1 MNRIVNYDLGRG
13 GLKVKVEE
21 ALIFDTK
28 NNKFIGSV
36 PCARIEDVDFDKFV
50 KELVK
55 RKDNVQV
62 PFVIK
67 CNDDE
72 KEQSVSELANNSD
85 ENAYVKDIIIDN
97 IVDIVKKY
105 FRKGKSRKE

>member
-1 MNRIVNYDLGRG
+1 MNRIVNYDWGE
-13 GLKVKVEE
+13 LKVKVEE

-36 PCARIEDVDFDKFV
+36 PCARIEDVDFDKLV
-50 KELVK
+50 KELIK
-55 RKDNVQV
+55 RKNNVQV

-67 CNDDE
+67 CNDNK
-72 KEQSVSELANNSD
+72 KEQSVSELANNID
-85 ENAYVKDIIIDN
+85 ESAYIKNITIDN
-97 IVDIVKKY
+97 IVGIVKKY

>member
-1 MNRIVNYDLGRG
+1 MNKIVNYNWGE
-13 GLKVKVEE
+13 LKVKVEE
-21 ALIFDTK
+21 ARVFDTK
-28 NNKFIGSV
+28 NNKFIAIV
-36 PCARIEDVDFDKFV
+36 PCARIEDVDFDKLV

-67 CNDDE
+67 CNDNK
-72 KEQSVSELANNSD
+72 KEQSVSELANNID
-85 ENAYVKDIIIDN
+85 ENAYVKDITIDN

>member
-1 MNRIVNYDLGRG
+1 MNKIVNYDWGE
-13 GLKVKVEE
+13 LKVKVEE
-21 ALIFDTK
+21 ARVFDTK
-28 NNKFIGSV
+28 NNKFVGSV
-36 PCARIEDVDFDKFV
+36 SCARIENVDFDKLV

-55 RKDNVQV
+55 REDNVQV

-67 CNDDE
+67 CNDNE

-85 ENAYVKDIIIDN
+85 ENAYIKDITIDN
-97 IVDIVKKY
+97 IVDIVKQY

>member
-1 MNRIVNYDLGRG
+1 MNKIVNYDWGE
-13 GLKVKVEE
+13 LKVKVEE
-21 ALIFDTK
+21 ARVFDTK

-36 PCARIEDVDFDKFV
+36 PCARIEDVDFDKLV

-55 RKDNVQV
+55 RKDNAQV

-67 CNDDE
+67 CNDNK
-72 KEQSVSELANNSD
+72 KEQSVSELANNID
-85 ENAYVKDIIIDN
+85 ESAYVKDITINN

-105 FRKGKSRKE
+105 FRKGKSKKE

>member
-1 MNRIVNYDLGRG
+1 MNRIVNYDWGE
-13 GLKVKVEE
+13 LKVKVEE

-36 PCARIEDVDFDKFV
+36 PCAKMENVDFDKLV

-55 RKDNVQV
+55 RKDNVHAF
-62 PFVIK
+62 FVIK
-67 CNDDE
+67 CNDNK
-72 KEQSVSELANNSD
+72 KEQSVFELANNID
-85 ENAYVKDIIIDN
+85 ENAYVKDIITDN